1 VHSIINLDGTKNT
14 VVSMYETDQEIDW
27 PEEISWALISKHGWI
42 PTPQLLFAIKDYLRE
57 EHADGLERVKEVQS
71 GE

>member
-1 VHSIINLDGTKNT
+1 
-14 VVSMYETDQEIDW
+14 MYETDQEIDW
-27 PEEISWALISKHGWI
+27 PEEIAWALISKHGWI

-57 EHADGLERVKEVQS
+57 EHADGLKRVVAVQS

>member
-1 VHSIINLDGTKNT
+1 M
-14 VVSMYETDQEIDW
+14 VVLTYETDQEIDW
-27 PEEISWALISKHGWI
+27 PEEIAWALISKHKWI

-57 EHADGLERVKEVQS
+57 EHADGLERVKEVQG

>member
-1 VHSIINLDGTKNT
+1 VHLIINLDGTKSM

-27 PEEISWALISKHGWI
+27 PEEIAWALISKHGWI
-42 PTPQLLFAIKDYLRE
+42 PTPQLLFAIKDSLRE
-57 EHADGLERVKEVQS
+57 EHAAGLKRVIAVQS

>member
-1 VHSIINLDGTKNT
+1 VHLIINLDGTKSM

-27 PEEISWALISKHGWI
+27 PEEIAWALISKHGWI

-57 EHADGLERVKEVQS
+57 EHAAGLKRVIAVQS